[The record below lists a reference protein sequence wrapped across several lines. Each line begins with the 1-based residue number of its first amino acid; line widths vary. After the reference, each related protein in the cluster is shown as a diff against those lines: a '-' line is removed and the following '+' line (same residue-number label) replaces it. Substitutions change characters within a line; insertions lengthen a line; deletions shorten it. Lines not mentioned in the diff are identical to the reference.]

1 VTSESAPPGGD
12 LEAVDA
18 SFVLVTGAVR
28 GLTDADA
35 RSGSLLPG
43 WTRGHVLTHLARNA
57 DGQRRM
63 VEGVLRNE
71 VVDQYPGGDEQRAA
85 DIESGAH
92 RPVAELVADLHDS
105 QEMLV
110 AAWSLVPDG
119 AWDRL
124 TRARAGTRPVR
135 DGVMSRRRELLVHLV
150 DLDVG
155 VTPAQLP
162 ADYLARDHDWLLQH
176 RPTWS

>member
-1 VTSESAPPGGD
+1 MVTPESARPSTE

-18 SFVLVTGAVR
+18 SFALLASAVR
-28 GLTDADA
+28 GLTDSAA
-35 RSGSLLPG
+35 RNASLLPG

-63 VEGVLRNE
+63 VEGVLRNV

-85 DIESGAH
+85 DIEAGAG
-92 RPVAELVADLHDS
+92 RPVAALVTDLHDS
-105 QEMLV
+105 QEALV
-110 AAWSLVPDG
+110 GAWSLVPDD
-119 AWDRL
+119 AWDHL

-135 DGVMSRRRELLVHLV
+135 DGVMSRWRELLVHLV

-155 VTPAQLP
+155 VRPNQLP
-162 ADYLARDHDWLLQH
+162 ADYRTRDADWLEQH
-176 RPTWS
+176 RPTW

>member
-1 VTSESAPPGGD
+1 VTPATGRPSRD

-18 SFVLVTGAVR
+18 AFVLVAGAVR
-28 GLTDADA
+28 GLTDLDA
-35 RSGSLLPG
+35 RNPSLLPS

-63 VEGVLRNE
+63 VEGVLRDE

-85 DIESGAH
+85 DIEAGAA
-92 RPVAELVADLHDS
+92 RPVAALVADLHDS
-105 QEMLV
+105 QDLLV
-110 AAWSLVPDG
+110 AAWSLVPDD

-135 DGVMSRRRELLVHLV
+135 DGVMARWRELLVLLV
-150 DLDVG
+150 DLHVG
-155 VTPAQLP
+155 VLPEQLP
-162 ADYLARDHDWLLQH
+162 VDYLARDQAWLEQH
-176 RPTWS
+176 RPTW

>member
-1 VTSESAPPGGD
+1 MTPESVRPSGD

-18 SFVLVTGAVR
+18 SFVLVAGDVR

-35 RSGSLLPG
+35 RSASLLPG
-43 WTRGHVLTHLARNA
+43 WSRGHVLTHLARNA

-71 VVDQYPGGDEQRAA
+71 VVDQYPGGDEQRAG
-85 DIESGAH
+85 DIEAGAY

-105 QEMLV
+105 QEALV
-110 AAWSLVPDG
+110 AAWDLVPDD

-135 DGVMSRRRELLVHLV
+135 DGVISRWRELLVHLV
-150 DLDVG
+150 DLGVG
-155 VTPAQLP
+155 VMPDQLP
-162 ADYLARDHDWLLQH
+162 ADYLTRDADWLKQY
-176 RPTWS
+176 RPTW